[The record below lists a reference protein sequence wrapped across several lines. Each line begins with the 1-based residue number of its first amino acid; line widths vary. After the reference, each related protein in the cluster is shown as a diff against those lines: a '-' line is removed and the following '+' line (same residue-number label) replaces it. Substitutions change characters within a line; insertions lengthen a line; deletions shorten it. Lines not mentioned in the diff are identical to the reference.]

1 MILVSAC
8 LLGHKVKYNG
18 GSNPHELLIKHSDCG
33 RFVAVCPECAALLPV
48 PRPPIELLH
57 SGGRKI
63 LAGKGQA
70 LDREGRDV
78 TSFMIAG
85 AQNILKI
92 AEAHRAKLAILKES
106 SPSCGVHTVYDGTFS
121 GKKIKGPGVA
131 AALLQD
137 NGVRIFSEKDLTEE
151 RLLNFIAADR
161 NEEQKI

>member
-1 MILVSAC
+1 
-8 LLGHKVKYNG
+8 
-18 GSNPHELLIKHSDCG
+18 
-33 RFVAVCPECAALLPV
+33 
-48 PRPPIELLH
+48 
-57 SGGRKI
+57 
-63 LAGKGQA
+63 
-70 LDREGRDV
+70 
-78 TSFMIAG
+78 MIAG